1 MRVIDLQAP
10 CDLPL
15 RGQEQTFRFC
25 CENTPAFNAS
35 GRRAPSDR
43 DAGPPWCKSPMQLLE
58 KRCPGTLRALSPAGR
73 PRSHLGSHA
82 RSSRSDWPDPRPL
95 LRSRSPWV
103 KERQDNLAAGGP
115 ARSRGAAL
123 SGLRPRQRR
132 LGAHGRRGGTRPHAA
147 PPPVCRA
154 RASPRACVHRFSTPI
169 STTSAA
175 RSSASFPCRRDRRWS
190 RSASWRR
197 VTPASSCSP
206 WTRTHTAPE
215 RPRDE
220 NQPIC
225 DAVESITTD
234 KRQLPLFRRNS
245 CLHRECV
252 RYYQLSDGLTCL

>member
-15 RGQEQTFRFC
+15 RGRSRHFGSVART
-25 CENTPAFNAS
+25 
-35 GRRAPSDR
+35 RRRSMRP
-43 DAGPPWCKSPMQLLE
+43 DAGPRVTETPVPRGAKALCNCWR
-58 KRCPGTLRALSPAGR
+58 KRCPGTLRAASPAGR

-82 RSSRSDWPDPRPL
+82 RSSCSDWPDPRPL

-103 KERQDNLAAGGP
+103 KERQDNLAAGEP
-115 ARSRGAAL
+115 ARSG
-123 SGLRPRQRR
+123 
-132 LGAHGRRGGTRPHAA
+132 GRHYL
-147 PPPVCRA
+147 VCA
-154 RASPRACVHRFSTPI
+154 HRFSTPI

-175 RSSASFPCRRDRRWS
+175 RSSASFPYRRDRRWS
-190 RSASWRR
+190 RSTSWRR

-252 RYYQLSDGLTCL
+252 RYYQLSDGLTSL